1 MGNGEITLDNV
12 EIKVGNGEIT
22 LDNVEIKVGNVEL
35 TVGFKWVTLR
45 YRFKDG
51 SH

>member
-22 LDNVEIKVGNVEL
+22 LDNFEIKVGL
-35 TVGFKWVTLR
+35 RWVTLSLR
-45 YRFKDG
+45 WG
-51 SH
+51 LSG

>member
-22 LDNVEIKVGNVEL
+22 LDNVEIKVGL
-35 TVGFKWVTLR
+35 RWVTLSLR
-45 YRFKDG
+45 WG
-51 SH
+51 LSG